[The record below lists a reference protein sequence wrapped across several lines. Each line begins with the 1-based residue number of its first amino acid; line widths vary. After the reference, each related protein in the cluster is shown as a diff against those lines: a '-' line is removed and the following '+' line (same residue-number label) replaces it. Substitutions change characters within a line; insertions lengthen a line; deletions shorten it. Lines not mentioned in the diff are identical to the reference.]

1 MGNFIS
7 VFGLMVSM
15 YGDLLVEIRKM
26 EVRLNDFVKA
36 EKEAVE
42 LLRNCINSF
51 TEFNNFVQKL
61 EEESKLELLNKALE
75 LRFKAVKTFQ
85 EALEKMGK
93 AEHEKSHLLSSYG
106 SLILVLEEIS
116 QKLLERRE

>member
-61 EEESKLELLNKALE
+61 
-75 LRFKAVKTFQ
+75 
-85 EALEKMGK
+85 
-93 AEHEKSHLLSSYG
+93 
-106 SLILVLEEIS
+106 
-116 QKLLERRE
+116 